1 MRPNKL
7 RQLLNEGRPSIGH
20 HVASTSPDVVEII
33 GRAGGVD
40 YVEFVAEYMPY
51 DLHSLD
57 NFGRALEL
65 TGMSGM
71 IKVDQENK
79 AYTAGRALGSGLQ
92 NILFSDTR
100 TAEEAR
106 ECVEAVRAETPQTRG
121 RHGAA
126 DRRFAGYGLET
137 GGPDY
142 VQALEDSVVALM
154 IEKREAVDNLED
166 ILAVGGIDMIVF
178 GANDYS
184 MSIGKPGAARDPEV
198 QKVRD
203 SVFETALRMGVQP
216 RAEIFAPDEAK
227 PYLEMGVRHFAIGTD
242 LIVLYRWLDQNV
254 TGLRDL
260 VEDA

>member
-1 MRPNKL
+1 MRPNRL
-7 RQLLNEGRPSIGH
+7 RQLLNEGRPSIAH

-106 ECVEAVRAETPQTRG
+106 ECVQAVRAETPQTGG

-154 IEKREAVDNLED
+154 IEKREAVENLEE

-203 SVFETALRMGVQP
+203 RVFETALRMGVQP
-216 RAEIFAPDEAK
+216 RAEISAPDEAR

-242 LIVLYRWLDQNV
+242 LIVLYRWLDTNV
-254 TGLRDL
+254 TGLREL
-260 VEDA
+260 VEGA